1 MRVVQQRNET
11 VTESTVN
18 ANSGNLGKVLL
29 LVAHPDDETIGCS
42 GLLQRATSALVVFAV
57 DGAPRHY
64 GFEKKFGSL
73 QRYSDIRFLEA
84 SVALRSL
91 PHCSFRRL
99 AGRNGSHHMDQHL
112 FEHLPEALTSLDQFV
127 CAFSPDM
134 IVSHTCEGG
143 HIDHDACHF
152 LASHVG
158 RKHGVIVMEF
168 PCYWQNEDGQDVFQQ
183 FRNTR
188 NDEVVLKLT
197 EHEIQV
203 KREMLAAYHTQQALT
218 PVFHLH
224 TERFRPVLQEN
235 HTEFAWADY
244 PFENRRRRLK
254 VKSFLKKIQEFNRA
268 SIGIRQ

>member
-18 ANSGNLGKVLL
+18 ADSGNLGKVLL

-64 GFEKKFGSL
+64 GFENKFGSL
-73 QRYSDIRFLEA
+73 QRYSDNRFLEA
-84 SVALRSL
+84 SVALRYL

-127 CAFSPDM
+127 CTFSPDA
-134 IVSHTCEGG
+134 IISHACEGG

-158 RKHGVIVMEF
+158 RRHGVIVMEF
-168 PCYWQNEDGQDVFQQ
+168 PSYWQTADGHDIFQQ

-188 NDEVVLKLT
+188 KDEVVLKLT

-203 KREMLAAYHTQQALT
+203 KRQMLAAYHTQQALT
-218 PVFHLH
+218 PLFQLH

-235 HTEFAWADY
+235 LTEFAWADY

-254 VKSFLKKIQEFNRA
+254 VKSFLKKIQEFNRV
-268 SIGIRQ
+268 SIDVRQ